1 MTSDERRGEE
11 MDAPKAGQR
20 LRCDTCAT
28 DVVVVKA
35 AAEHPRCCGELMS
48 DPSKKESSVE

>member
-1 MTSDERRGEE
+1 

-20 LRCDTCAT
+20 LRCDTCGT

-35 AAEHPRCCGELMS
+35 GGEHPRCCGELMS